1 MSFARA
7 KARKLAM
14 QALYQWQIS
23 GENIGEIDEQFLAN
37 NSLRKVDVAYFQHL
51 LHEIPKLAGELNDLM
66 TPLLTRKVDEVDP
79 TEHAILWIGTYEMC
93 HQLDIPY
100 RVVINEAIE
109 LTKKFGA
116 EESHKLVNA
125 VLDKLARE
133 YRRSEINRPGS
144 DT

>member
-23 GENIGEIDEQFLAN
+23 RENIREIDKQFLEN

-51 LHEIPKLAGELNDLM
+51 LHEIPKLSGELNDLM
-66 TPLLTRKVDEVDP
+66 APMLSRSVDEVDP

-93 HQLDIPY
+93 HQVDIPY
-100 RVVINEAIE
+100 RVVINEAVE

-116 EESHKLVNA
+116 EDSHKLVNA

-133 YRRSEINRPGS
+133 HRRSELDQKS
-144 DT
+144 

>member
-14 QALYQWQIS
+14 QALYQWQIG
-23 GENIGEIDEQFLAN
+23 GENIREIDEQFLEN
-37 NSLRKVDVAYFQHL
+37 NSLRKVDIAYFQHL
-51 LHEIPKLAGELNDLM
+51 LHEIPKLSGELNDVMAPMLS
-66 TPLLTRKVDEVDP
+66 RSVDEVDP

-100 RVVINEAIE
+100 RVVINEAVE

-133 YRRSEINRPGS
+133 HRRSEF
-144 DT
+144 DQEK